1 MIDNIQQNLL
11 IELSQPEIERPVRQ
25 LYEQYFEII
34 VAQVYANGGSRD
46 DGADIFQD
54 AVLILIEKLKTGHF
68 RGESS
73 IKTFLSA
80 IARNLWLHELRT
92 RERRKKRELFFM
104 DGEETITP
112 AETAFFDKDAIRGLH
127 LLLGEIGDLCKKL
140 LTGFYYED
148 KSMKELLLEFD
159 YENEQVLRNKKSK
172 CMKKLKDLLITNP
185 TLKNNLNPISLYE
198 Q

>member
-1 MIDNIQQNLL
+1 MIDDIQQNLL
-11 IELSQPEIERPVRQ
+11 LDLGQPGIERPVRI
-25 LYEQYFEII
+25 LYEQYFETI
-34 VAQVYANGGSRD
+34 VVQVNANGGSRD

-54 AVLILIEKLKTGHF
+54 AIMILVEKVKTGQF

-104 DGEETITP
+104 EGEETITP
-112 AETAFFDKDAIRGLH
+112 AETAFLNKEVIHDLH
-127 LLLGEIGDLCKKL
+127 LLFDEIGDLCKRL
-140 LTGFYYED
+140 LKGFYYED
-148 KSMKELLLEFD
+148 KSMRELLLEFD

-172 CMKKLKDLLITNP
+172 CMKKCKELINTNP
-185 TLKNNLNPISLYE
+185 TLKNNLKPIPLYE